1 LTMENLPNVVNL
13 SENWEGSM
21 ADMSISA
28 KTLETRKEILSL
40 ERRVGFRRFC
50 VNTEVDSVW
59 TPSAGK
65 KKKKKDD
72 DRGSPQPSCP
82 VPPPSKSLESLEEV
96 DCLLYSRLT
105 FPLTDPIQ
113 LNKMAAPEI
122 LAYDVIAV
130 EPDNEKLLHKVCTE
144 SEHVDVIT
152 FNYLAGN
159 APAFK
164 VQPGI
169 VKVAQ
174 ERGIHFEIAV
184 GPGLRATANAKQNLI
199 SYGRRIVAATKGKN
213 IILTN
218 GAVKASEVRG
228 PYDLMNLGVL
238 FGMNQ
243 SQAKDAVTRNFDAV
257 LRHSLTRKNAG
268 GVITF
273 TKSSLISQKT
283 KDQLAQLRQIKALIS
298 DEAAKRAA
306 GHGGAEKTDSQN
318 GAVSADEKLNGS
330 NPEPNDQIIA
340 TGETGSEK
348 RKAVDPLIDSDTES
362 KKARLDD

>member
-1 LTMENLPNVVNL
+1 MIIVVVVVVIVFVMIVIIVSVFIIILLYFTNLRFLFSVN
-13 SENWEGSM
+13 
-21 ADMSISA
+21 
-28 KTLETRKEILSL
+28 
-40 ERRVGFRRFC
+40 
-50 VNTEVDSVW
+50 
-59 TPSAGK
+59 
-65 KKKKKDD
+65 
-72 DRGSPQPSCP
+72 
-82 VPPPSKSLESLEEV
+82 
-96 DCLLYSRLT
+96 CLLYSRLT

-169 VKVAQ
+169 VKVGGFLVLFSEADFIDSDTDDNDNSSLSTATLPLVTTTITTKTSSLSTATLPLVTTTKTVYFRQQVAQ

-184 GPGLRATANAKQNLI
+184 GPGLRASANAKQNLI
-199 SYGRRIVAATKGKN
+199 SYGRRIVAATKGKDRWMERRIGDSCIWLKKMHIPPWLTGKN

-243 SQAKDAVTRNFDAV
+243 SQAKNAVTR
-257 LRHSLTRKNAG
+257 
-268 GVITF
+268 
-273 TKSSLISQKT
+273 
-283 KDQLAQLRQIKALIS
+283 
-298 DEAAKRAA
+298 
-306 GHGGAEKTDSQN
+306 
-318 GAVSADEKLNGS
+318 
-330 NPEPNDQIIA
+330 
-340 TGETGSEK
+340 
-348 RKAVDPLIDSDTES
+348 
-362 KKARLDD
+362 